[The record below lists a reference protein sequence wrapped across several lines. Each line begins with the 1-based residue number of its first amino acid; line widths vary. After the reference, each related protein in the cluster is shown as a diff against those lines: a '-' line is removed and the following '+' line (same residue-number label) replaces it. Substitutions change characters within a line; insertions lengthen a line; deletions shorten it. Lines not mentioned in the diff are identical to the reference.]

1 MKKIILF
8 SVISMIAGSLSFAQ
22 VSINSDN
29 SVPHPSAGL
38 DVKFTNKGFLPPRL
52 NTAQRNAIA
61 SPATG
66 LVIYNTEANRLE
78 YYGGV
83 SLGWLPNGGSASPG
97 LAIPDYSCSGVS
109 SDIILSGFPS
119 SMPTTNIKV
128 TINITHP
135 NLFDLNICLVA
146 SNGQII
152 NLAYQNCANGQNY
165 YNTVFTDLAQNY
177 LPAPGSGVS
186 TSGNTGYF
194 KPFGG
199 SGYCDIYIN
208 VSTFSAIGGGT
219 INPNGT
225 WTLKVQDVEGPNA
238 GTLNQWSIDF
248 FGTSYGTPN
257 FVPIW
262 TSSGVLS
269 GTSSIFDN
277 GNVGI
282 GTTSPSSSA
291 ALDVSSTS
299 RGFLP
304 PRMTAVQ
311 RDAIIS
317 PATGLIVLC
326 TDNSQYYYNQGT
338 PAAANWVVLN
348 SQWQNNGANISYI
361 AGNVGIGT
369 TSPSPSAALE
379 VSSTNKGFL
388 PPRMTTVQRDQISSP
403 ATGLTIFN
411 TTKNGNETYNGSY
424 WVGNTHYIGESY
436 GGGIVFYVYDNGQHG
451 LIAATA
457 DQSTGIQWNNGN
469 NTTTNAVR
477 DQVNAGRFNTERI
490 IINQGAG
497 SYAAQICANYQGGG
511 YGDWYLPSKYELYLL
526 CVQKSVVGGFESW
539 GYWSSNESSL
549 IFAVI
554 QAFNNNCATW
564 YGCNKGVTDGKVRA
578 VRAF

>member
-1 MKKIILF
+1 
-8 SVISMIAGSLSFAQ
+8 MIAGNLSFAQ

-66 LVIYNTEANRLE
+66 LVIYNTDANRLE

-135 NLFDLNICLVA
+135 NLFDLYICLVA
-146 SNGQII
+146 PNGQII
-152 NLAYQNCANGQNY
+152 NLASQNCANGQNY

-257 FVPIW
+257 FIPKW

-282 GTTSPSSSA
+282 GTTSPSPTA
-291 ALDVSSTS
+291 ALEVSSTS

-304 PRMTAVQ
+304 PRM
-311 RDAIIS
+311 
-317 PATGLIVLC
+317 
-326 TDNSQYYYNQGT
+326 
-338 PAAANWVVLN
+338 
-348 SQWQNNGANISYI
+348 I
-361 AGNVGIGT
+361 A
-369 TSPSPSAALE
+369 
-379 VSSTNKGFL
+379 
-388 PPRMTTVQRDQISSP
+388 VQRDQIGSP
-403 ATGLTIFN
+403 ATGLTIYN
-411 TTKNGNETYNGSY
+411 TTNNRNETYNGSS

-457 DQSTGIQWNNGN
+457 DQSTGIQWNNGVEKYTG
-469 NTTTNAVR
+469 TTG
-477 DQVNAGRFNTERI
+477 DGVNAGVMNTAMI
-490 IINQGAG
+490 I
-497 SYAAQICANYQGGG
+497 AAQMADNEYGNFTAKVCADYSVTVSGVT
-511 YGDWYLPSKYELYLL
+511 YGDWYLPSKHELNLLYL
-526 CVQKSVVGGFESW
+526 QKNVVGGFS
-539 GYWSSNESSL
+539 GNSYWSSSEFL
-549 IFAVI
+549 DPV
-554 QAFNNNCATW
+554 TW
-564 YGCNKGVTDGKVRA
+564 CQEFSNGNQFFQYKDDNSYSVRA
-578 VRAF
+578 VRTF